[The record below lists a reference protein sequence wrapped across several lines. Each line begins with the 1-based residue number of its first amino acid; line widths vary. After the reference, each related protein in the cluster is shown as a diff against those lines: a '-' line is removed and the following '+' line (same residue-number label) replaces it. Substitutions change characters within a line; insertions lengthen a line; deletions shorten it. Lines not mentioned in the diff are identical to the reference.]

1 MNAHLIKRYRTCTT
15 SEDIVAMQELIQA
28 EQVRDAELRK
38 REKRQS
44 PTPSHMWSKADHTGA
59 YDDGDLLRSNPNHQD
74 WDEPEDEGDKS
85 EEEADEVETLTM
97 ALGQTSIE
105 SPARA

>member
-1 MNAHLIKRYRTCTT
+1 
-15 SEDIVAMQELIQA
+15 MQELIQA
-28 EQVRDAELRK
+28 EQARDAELRK
-38 REKRQS
+38 REKRQF
-44 PTPSHMWSKADHTGA
+44 PTRTHMWPKADHTGA

-105 SPARA
+105 SPAKA